1 LEKLSTVIDDITK
14 LVATIGN
21 IPNKIGKNHVGG
33 VLFTIMFCY
42 ALYLGAP
49 ILKGWLGIKETVK
62 VERVERGPQGSG
74 VYRIKTSPV
83 E

>member
-1 LEKLSTVIDDITK
+1 MEKLATVIDDITK

-49 ILKGWLGIKETVK
+49 ILKSWLGIKETVK
-62 VERVERGPQGSG
+62 VERVESGPQGSG
-74 VYRIKTSPV
+74 TYHIQASPK